1 MKTTPLPV
9 QPRLRRWPYRLLWT
23 FLAAAFAFS
32 LLLNCTAVSLL
43 QSADL
48 SASSFLSG
56 DKPEDEFPDFRETP
70 SYGTSGPKVL
80 RIPLEGEIT
89 RSSVASPFSRSF
101 DPAELVI
108 RQIRRAAADPDAAAI
123 LLEVDSPGGG
133 LTASDEIYHELL
145 RFKEADTNRV
155 VVGLVR
161 DMAASGAYYALLP
174 ADHIV
179 AQPTALIGSVGV
191 ILPSVNASAL
201 ADRIGVADASVK
213 SGDNKDLLNPLRP
226 VDPAHVAILQ
236 TAIDAS
242 YERFLSLVAAHRHR
256 TPKHFRPLCDGR
268 VFPAAEALKLGF
280 VDSVGYREDALGVLA
295 SLLDVPEVRLVRYER
310 PSSFLDDLFSLASP
324 LAPLARHLSAAASHR
339 PLALWTP

>member
-1 MKTTPLPV
+1 MMNTPPDR
-9 QPRLRRWPYRLLWT
+9 PRLRRWPYRLLWL

-32 LLLNCTAVSLL
+32 LLLNCTAVSVL
-43 QSADL
+43 QSADGT
-48 SASSFLSG
+48 SSFFRSD
-56 DKPEDEFPDFRETP
+56 DKPDDEFPAFRETP
-70 SYGTSGPKVL
+70 SWGSSGPKVV
-80 RIPLEGEIT
+80 RIDLDGEIS
-89 RSSVASPFSRSF
+89 RSAPSSPFSRSH
-101 DPAELVI
+101 DPVELVL
-108 RQIRRAAADPDAAAI
+108 RQIRCAAADPDAAAI

-145 RFKEADTNRV
+145 RFKKADTNRV
-155 VVGLVR
+155 VVGLVH

-191 ILPSVNASAL
+191 ILPSVNAAAL
-201 ADRIGVADASVK
+201 ADRLGVADASVK

-256 TPKHFRPLCDGR
+256 SLKHFRPLCDGR
-268 VFPAAEALKLGF
+268 VFPVSEALQNGF

-295 SLLDVPEVRLVRYER
+295 SLLEVPEVRLVRYER
-310 PSSFLDDLFSLASP
+310 PSSLLDDLFSLA
-324 LAPLARHLSAAASHR
+324 APFHSLSAALAPFSSR
-339 PLALWTP
+339 SPLALWKP